1 MSLTREQILSN
12 KSFRSKTIEIPE
24 WGGEVRLKAMSGADR
39 EAMESVV
46 YEDVGGKLQMKKGV
60 SYMAEMLLRTWCDDD
75 GNLLFKPDE
84 INLIQEKDSVI
95 LARIF
100 KVAAEVNGLSGD
112 EEKVIE
118 KNSEAV

>member
-46 YEDVGGKLQMKKGV
+46 SEDVGGKLQIKKGV

>member
-1 MSLTREQILSN
+1 MSLTREQILGI

-24 WGGEVRLKAMSGADR
+24 WNGEVRLKAMSGAER
-39 EAMESVV
+39 ESLEERV
-46 YEDVGGKLQMKKGV
+46 YETVGDKLQMKKGV
-60 SYMAEMLLRTWCDDD
+60 SYIPELLVKSWCDDD
-75 GNLLFKPDE
+75 GNRLFQDDE
-84 INLIQEKDSVI
+84 IDLIKAKDSTI
-95 LARIF
+95 LAKLF

>member
-12 KSFRSKTIEIPE
+12 KSFRSKVIEIPE

-39 EAMESVV
+39 EAMEAAV
-46 YEDVGGKLQMKKGV
+46 YEDVGGKMQLKKGV
-60 SYMAEMLLRTWCDDD
+60 SYIAEMLIRTWCDDD

-84 INLIQEKDSVI
+84 INLIQEKDAVI

-100 KVAAEVNGLSGD
+100 KVATEVNGLSG
-112 EEKVIE
+112 EEEREIE

>member
-46 YEDVGGKLQMKKGV
+46 YEDVGGKLQIKKGV